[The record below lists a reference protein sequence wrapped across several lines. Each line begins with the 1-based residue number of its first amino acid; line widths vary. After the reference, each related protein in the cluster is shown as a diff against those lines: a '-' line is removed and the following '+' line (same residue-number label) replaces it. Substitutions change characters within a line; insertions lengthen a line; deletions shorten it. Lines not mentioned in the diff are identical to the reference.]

1 MDRWPALRAKLV
13 EILGSENVYYNPPSN
28 KRINYDA
35 IRVTLDDIEQS
46 YADNI
51 VYARNRRYQLTY
63 MGYLLKDEVINKLLD
78 LPHASFDRS
87 YKDDNLDHYVI
98 HIYW

>member
-1 MDRWPALRAKLV
+1 MDRWPALRAKLI

-28 KRINYDA
+28 KRMNYDA

-63 MGYLLKDEVINKLLD
+63 IGYLLKDEVINKLLD
-78 LPHASFDRS
+78 LPYASFDRS
-87 YKDDNLDHYVI
+87 YKADNLDHYII